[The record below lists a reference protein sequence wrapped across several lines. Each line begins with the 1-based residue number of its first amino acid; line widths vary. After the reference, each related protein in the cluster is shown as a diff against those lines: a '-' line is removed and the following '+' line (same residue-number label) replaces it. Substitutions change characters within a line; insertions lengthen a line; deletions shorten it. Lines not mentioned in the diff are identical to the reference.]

1 MNIVY
6 LFALVA
12 FIFTLLGGF
21 IALRFKRVLP
31 YFFAFSAGS
40 LISVSFL
47 DLIPE
52 SIDIA
57 ESIGLNVKYVLL
69 VTLLSFFLYMF
80 LERFFMTHHHHDDEE
95 HGHILGPI
103 GAGSLVLHSF
113 IDGLAVGS
121 AFQINVSLGL
131 VVAIAVISH
140 DFTDGINTV
149 TLMLKNRHSSAK
161 AKGFLF
167 AAAIAPVLG
176 ILVASAF
183 AIPQVYL
190 AFILAFFA
198 GEFLY
203 IGAGNLLPEL
213 KEHKS
218 WKIGLFLLL
227 GFLVIFGIS
236 LVA

>member
-6 LFALVA
+6 MFALAA
-12 FIFTLLGGF
+12 FIFTLIGGF
-21 IALRFKRVLP
+21 IAIRFRKSLH
-31 YFFAFSAGS
+31 YFFAFSAGA

-57 ESIGLNVKYVLL
+57 NGVGLSIRSVLL
-69 VTLLSFFLYMF
+69 VTLLSFLVYMF
-80 LERFFMTHHHHDDEE
+80 LERFFLTHHHHEDEG

-103 GAGSLVLHSF
+103 GAGSLILHSF
-113 IDGLAVGS
+113 IDGIAIGS
-121 AFQINVSLGL
+121 AFQVNSSLGF
-131 VVAIAVISH
+131 VVALAVLSH

-149 TLMLKNRHSSAK
+149 TLMLKNRHSLGRSI
-161 AKGFLF
+161 GFLF
-167 AAAIAPVLG
+167 ADALAPVLG
-176 ILVASAF
+176 ILVASVF
-183 AIPQVYL
+183 VISETYL

-218 WKIGLFLLL
+218 WRIVLFLLI
-227 GFLVIFGIS
+227 GFLVIYGIS
-236 LVA
+236 SIV